1 MLMRFPLSRWSRRA
15 LLVAFA
21 VSLLALAG
29 ASRPAPSRGV
39 AEHAAAAPYERGVV
53 VVGFKSGVSGAA
65 RHVAIERAGIAHT
78 STPSDPFVTVTLRR
92 GLSVASAIAR
102 LRARR
107 AVAWA
112 VPDYIAHAAQA
123 APLPFYPNDP
133 GASGVPRGWEQLQW
147 NFAGTFGVNAPQAW
161 ANLRAEGHPGGEGVI
176 VAVLDTGV
184 AYADHGRFVR
194 SPDFR
199 HNEFVEGYDFVSR
212 SPYAEDH
219 NGHGTQVAGTIAE
232 ATNNGVGV
240 TGLAYGVRL
249 MPVRV
254 LDSQGDGDASQ
265 IAKGILFAVNH
276 GAQVINLSLEFTAG
290 TVKAASIPE
299 LIDAIDYAHRKNVLV
314 VAASGNEG
322 IGQLSYPAKA
332 KWVVAVGATTE
343 DGCMGYYSN
352 YGSGLTLVAPGGGAD
367 SDLRGDPNCHPDAP
381 EGGDIYQE
389 TFADVESPN
398 VRHFGL
404 PAGYFGTS
412 MAAPHVSAIA
422 ALIIASGVIGRHPT
436 VAAIIARLKSTAT
449 PLGANGNDP
458 RHYGAGLVD
467 AGKATAPAGSTGPT
481 GPSGPTG
488 PTSSTGATGA
498 TGPTQ
503 PTGPSGAT

>member
-1 MLMRFPLSRWSRRA
+1 MPMRFPLPSWSRRA
-15 LLVAFA
+15 LLAAFA
-21 VSLLALAG
+21 FSALALGG
-29 ASRPAPSRGV
+29 ASRPAPSQGV
-39 AEHAAAAPYERGVV
+39 AKPAANASYERGVV
-53 VVGFKSGVSGAA
+53 VVGFKAGVSGTASHAA
-65 RHVAIERAGIAHT
+65 LERAGIARA
-78 STPSDPFVTVTLRR
+78 STPPDPFATVTLRP
-92 GLSVASAIAR
+92 GVSVTSAIAR
-102 LRARR
+102 LRARG

-123 APLPFYPNDP
+123 APAPFYPNDP
-133 GASGVPRGWEQLQW
+133 GATGVPRGWEQLQW
-147 NFAGTFGVNAPQAW
+147 NFVGTFGVDAPQAW
-161 ANLRAEGHPGGEGVI
+161 ANLRADGHPGGEGVI
-176 VAVLDTGV
+176 VAVLDSGV
-184 AYADHGRFVR
+184 AYADHGQFVR

-199 HNEFVEGYDFVSR
+199 SNEFVRGYDFVSHG
-212 SPYAEDH
+212 PYPEDH

-232 ATNNGVGV
+232 ATNNGVGL
-240 TGLAYGVRL
+240 TGLAYGARL

-254 LDSQGDGDASQ
+254 LDSQGLGDVSE
-265 IAKGILFAVNH
+265 IAKGILYAVNH
-276 GAQVINLSLEFTAG
+276 GAQIINLSLEFIAG
-290 TVKAASIPE
+290 TVRESKIPE

-343 DGCMGYYSN
+343 DGCMGSYSN
-352 YGSGLTLVAPGGGAD
+352 YGAGLTLVAPGGGAD

-381 EGGDIYQE
+381 EGADIYQE

-398 VRHFGL
+398 VRVFGL
-404 PAGYFGTS
+404 PSGYIGTS
-412 MAAPHVSAIA
+412 MSAAHVSAIA
-422 ALIIASGVIGRHPT
+422 ALIIASGVIGTHPT
-436 VAAIIARLKSTAT
+436 VAKIIARLKSTAT

-467 AGKATAPAGSTGPT
+467 AARATAPAGSTGPS

-488 PTSSTGATGA
+488 ATGS